1 MVYPS
6 ASGDYEA
13 SVVTTAKVSS
23 LLPFSA
29 TATSTPTTTTTAAPT
44 PAPTRQVFSF
54 GKIQDGS
61 TRSKDEETNPLT
73 YDGQGCYLP
82 NYISKKGKIYIVTNT
97 NQEIPIAIKGI
108 NWFGMEA
115 ENAIPFGL
123 WTNDQNGT
131 TLFELASF
139 LSRNQFNSVRL
150 PLTVSSILSN
160 TAPNRGL
167 IHEYANA
174 ALDLTNYTSTIGG
187 VVEALG
193 YRSISVLLDIHNL
206 DIYTKGDAWFGNMT
220 TEADVLNAVD
230 VLTTSFCNDKYWNII
245 GIDLKNEPFN
255 ITWGDNGPKDFR
267 VGAATMANR
276 MLVKCPQWLAFIEGT
291 ALKQNGT
298 YAGQKSWFFDWWGGG
313 LRDVGTNPLT
323 LNTAHKVVYAPH
335 YYSPSVYPQA
345 YLVQGGKREGDILTG
360 YREWD
365 DATLEQIVADSSE
378 DMFGYLRSTQDG
390 ALVLGEFG
398 GLFTQDTHVN
408 KTNQRV
414 TQNVIKMVAS
424 QPGYAGGYVWSLN
437 PES

>member
-1 MVYPS
+1 MIRDGVIRPVDQDS
-6 ASGDYEA
+6 NP
-13 SVVTTAKVSS
+13 TAY
-23 LLPFSA
+23 A
-29 TATSTPTTTTTAAPT
+29 
-44 PAPTRQVFSF
+44 
-54 GKIQDGS
+54 D
-61 TRSKDEETNPLT
+61 
-73 YDGQGCYLP
+73 QGCYLP
-82 NYISKKGKIYIVTNT
+82 NYVSKNGKMYIVTNT

-108 NWFGMEA
+108 NWFGMET

-150 PLTVSSILSN
+150 PLTVSSILNN
-160 TAPNRGL
+160 TAPNRGMV
-167 IHEYANA
+167 HEYANA
-174 ALDLTNYTSTIGG
+174 ALDLTNYTSAIGTLVQG
-187 VVEALG
+187 LG
-193 YRSISVLLDIHNL
+193 HHGISVLLDLHNL
-206 DIYTKGDAWFGNMT
+206 SPSDRGASWFSNSV
-220 TEADVLNAVD
+220 TEADTLRAVET
-230 VLTTSFCNDKYWNII
+230 LAATFCHDKYWNIL
-245 GIDLKNEPFN
+245 GLDLKNEP
-255 ITWGDNGPKDFR
+255 T
-267 VGAATMANR
+267 
-276 MLVKCPQWLAFIEGT
+276 E
-291 ALKQNGT
+291 
-298 YAGQKSWFFDWWGGG
+298 
-313 LRDVGTNPLT
+313 
-323 LNTAHKVVYAPH
+323 VVYAPH

-437 PES
+437 PESGYEFSASGTKGYFMEGLLTLDWVHVNTPLLQALEGMNRLNNLTPFPCLKM